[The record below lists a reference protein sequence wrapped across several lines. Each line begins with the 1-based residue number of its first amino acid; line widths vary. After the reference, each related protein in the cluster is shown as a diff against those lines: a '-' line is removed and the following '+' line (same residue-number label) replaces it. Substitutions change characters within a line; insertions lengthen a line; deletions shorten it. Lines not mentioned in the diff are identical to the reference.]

1 MDGRPGVACDDGNTA
16 KGLKA
21 GGRWRALEF
30 HHAFDTG
37 HGQRRCVVEG
47 GDTASV
53 NRRTRDYRVLHARQP
68 GIDAVTGSAS
78 RHIVKIDDR
87 QALADI
93 AELRAF
99 LQLQR
104 FRLGHRQRTRD
115 CGDLTVSENTPGWG
129 VNDLVI
135 ARVNLSHVDAPRGRR
150 RRLEHLAHRRAHLT
164 HGQQKVAHAAG
175 AIRVLP
181 AVGGFVTGSL

>member
-1 MDGRPGVACDDGNTA
+1 LTAYPRPGRPCIACDDGNAA

-21 GGRWRALEF
+21 GGRRRALEF

-37 HGQRRCVVEG
+37 HGEGRCVVEG

-53 NRRTRDYRVLHARQP
+53 NRRTRDYRVLHPRQP
-68 GIDAVTGSAS
+68 GIDAVAGAAG

-87 QALADI
+87 QSLADI
-93 AELRAF
+93 AELRAL

-104 FRLGHRQRTRD
+104 FRLGHWQRTRH
-115 CGDLTVSENTPGWG
+115 CGDITESENSPGWD

-135 ARVNLSHVDAPRGRR
+135 ARVNLIHVDAP
-150 RRLEHLAHRRAHLT
+150 
-164 HGQQKVAHAAG
+164 
-175 AIRVLP
+175 
-181 AVGGFVTGSL
+181 